1 LPTVDPIPPPVPA
14 PRRGGLALPAAALL
28 ALGLLLH
35 LPALERPREVVFDE
49 VYFGQYVTAY
59 CCTGERFFDIH
70 PPHAKLL
77 LAGSAWAAGFRGGHG
92 EWAIG
97 KPYGARVPVWA
108 LRLLPNLVGALIPLL
123 ALLVLLQLGA
133 SRPAALLAGLALA
146 LDNALLIQTRY
157 LLLDGLLLAATL
169 GALACFLRAARELG
183 PRRLAWDL
191 ATGALAGLA
200 IGTKVTGLA
209 ALALPLLLLAAPVL
223 GLPLAR
229 ETPAPGEPR
238 RRARVFRA
246 LGRAAVLLAA
256 AAAVYLLGWALH
268 FERLPHPGPGDAF
281 NVPTGHFV
289 TDLVAANR
297 EMLAA
302 NLRIR
307 ASHPDA
313 HPWWGWPLL
322 RAPVAFWRQ
331 GDLSLQLF
339 GNPAVW
345 WGSGLLLLALAG
357 DVLRAGHR
365 ARKALPRQPGDPSPP
380 DPALAVPLAGY
391 LLSYLPLAAVQRP
404 LFLYHYLTPLV
415 FAVIAGA
422 LWLDGRLRAGA
433 VRWRVRWGTMGG
445 IALLMAGFLL
455 ASPVTYGFEA
465 PFGLQRDLLGWIRS
479 FHP

>member
-1 LPTVDPIPPPVPA
+1 MDPAPPPAPA
-14 PRRGGLALPAAALL
+14 RHRRGGLALPAAALL
-28 ALGLLLH
+28 VLGLLLH
-35 LPALERPREVVFDE
+35 LPALEHPREVVFDE

-77 LAGSAWAAGFRGGHG
+77 LTGSAWTAGFRGGHDQ
-92 EWAIG
+92 WAIG
-97 KPYGARVPVWA
+97 KPYDTRLPVWA

-123 ALLVLLQLGA
+123 AVLVLLQLGA

-157 LLLDGLLLAATL
+157 LLLDGILLAATL
-169 GALACFLRAARELG
+169 GSLACFLRASREGG

-191 ATGALAGLA
+191 AAGALAGLA
-200 IGTKVTGLA
+200 VGTKVTGLV
-209 ALALPLLLLAAPVL
+209 ALALPLLLLAVS
-223 GLPLAR
+223 
-229 ETPAPGEPR
+229 EEPR
-238 RRARVFRA
+238 WKARVFRA
-246 LGRAAVLLAA
+246 LGRAAVLLTA

-268 FERLPHPGPGDAF
+268 FERLPHPGPGDVF

-289 TDLVAANR
+289 ADLAAANR

-322 RAPVAFWRQ
+322 RSPVAFWRQ

-339 GNPAVW
+339 GNPVVW

-357 DVLRAGHR
+357 NVLRTGYR
-365 ARKALPRQPGDPSPP
+365 ARKAIPRQPGDPAPAN
-380 DPALAVPLAGY
+380 PALAVPLAGY

-404 LFLYHYLTPLV
+404 LFLYHYLTPLI

-422 LWLDGRLRAGA
+422 LWLDGRLTAGA
-433 VRWRVRWGTMGG
+433 PARGRRVLWAGLG
-445 IALLMAGFLL
+445 LLATGFLIV
-455 ASPVTYGFEA
+455 SPVTYGFEA